1 MNSKKITLTKLNL
14 LLVIVFIFI
23 LTIFVSRVFIVPT
36 LVLKNF
42 AERYTELLV
51 TCEQGKFFNH
61 NISNFE
67 DSTSI
72 EVNRSIQA
80 TLNDCLKAKFY
91 QSNMKKFGVT
101 DKQLSNLI
109 ITSLQ
114 DSRIPIPQK
123 INTMDDL
130 E

>member
-14 LLVIVFIFI
+14 LLVFVLIFV
-23 LTIFVSRVFIVPT
+23 LTIFVSRVYIVPT
-36 LVLKNF
+36 FVLKNF
-42 AERYTELLV
+42 SERYTELLV
-51 TCEQGKFFNH
+51 TCEQAKFFNH
-61 NISNFE
+61 NISNLE
-67 DSTSI
+67 DSTNV

-80 TLNDCLKAKFY
+80 TLNDCLKAKLY
-91 QSNMKKFGVT
+91 QSNMKKAGVT

-123 INTMDDL
+123 INTMGEL
-130 E
+130 K

>member
-1 MNSKKITLTKLNL
+1 M
-14 LLVIVFIFI
+14 FI
-23 LTIFVSRVFIVPT
+23 LTIFISRVFIVPT
-36 LVLKNF
+36 FVLKNF

-61 NISNFE
+61 NISNLE
-67 DSTSI
+67 DSTNI
-72 EVNRSIQA
+72 EINRNIQA

-91 QSNMKKFGVT
+91 QSNMKKSGVT

-123 INTMDDL
+123 INTMDEL

>member
-14 LLVIVFIFI
+14 LLVFVLIFV
-23 LTIFVSRVFIVPT
+23 LTIFVSRVYIVPSF
-36 LVLKNF
+36 VLKNF
-42 AERYTELLV
+42 SERYTELLV

-61 NISNFE
+61 NISNLE
-67 DSTSI
+67 DSTNL
-72 EVNRSIQA
+72 EVNRNIQA

-91 QSNMKKFGVT
+91 QSNMEKAGVT

-114 DSRIPIPQK
+114 DSRIPIQQK
-123 INTMDDL
+123 INTMGDL

>member
-1 MNSKKITLTKLNL
+1 MNPKKITLTKLNL
-14 LLVIVFIFI
+14 LLVFVFIFI

-36 LVLKNF
+36 FVLKNF
-42 AERYTELLV
+42 SERYTELLV
-51 TCEQGKFFNH
+51 TCEQGKFFNN
-61 NISNFE
+61 NISSLE
-67 DSTSI
+67 GSTNK

-80 TLNDCLKAKFY
+80 TLNNCLKAKFY
-91 QSNMKKFGVT
+91 QSNMKKSSVT

-114 DSRIPIPQK
+114 DSRIPIQQK
-123 INTMDDL
+123 INTMGDL